1 MDVGEDILLS
11 YLLNGAGWAV
21 SYVKEEIQLGLAP
34 ETYEAYI
41 KQRMRWVGTFVQID
55 SLHRRL
61 LKLQTDGSMLVARLC
76 RCFLPWSRPTRK
88 MTVGQRSIAI
98 LHTVSKL
105 ATITLTLSLLLLPLG
120 MWPTESGDY
129 PTPIPQTD
137 IRTLRGLFLAAYAF
151 NKFNRYLLYGRVGT
165 KNGAFAT
172 RNRTWSAP
180 CK

>member
-41 KQRMRWVGTFVQID
+41 KQRMRWVGSSVKID
-55 SLHRRL
+55 SLHRHL
-61 LKLQTDGSMLVARLC
+61 LKLQTDGSMLVTRLC
-76 RCFLPWSRPTRK
+76 RCFLPWSQPTRK
-88 MTVGQRSIAI
+88 MSVGQRSIAI

-105 ATITLTLSLLLLPLG
+105 ASITLALSLLLLPLG
-120 MWPTESGDY
+120 MWPSRSCDY
-129 PTPIPQTD
+129 PMLIPQAD
-137 IRTLRGLFLAAYAF
+137 IRVLRGLFLTAYTF
-151 NKFNRYLLYGRVGT
+151 HKFNRYLLYGRVGT
-165 KNGAFAT
+165 KNGALAT

>member
-11 YLLNGAGWAV
+11 YLLHGAGWAV

-41 KQRMRWVGTFVQID
+41 KQRMRWVGAFVQSD
-55 SLHRRL
+55 SLHRHL
-61 LKLQTDGSMLVARLC
+61 LKLQTDGSMLVTRLC
-76 RCFLPWSRPTRK
+76 GCFLPWSPPTRK
-88 MTVGQRSIAI
+88 MSVGQRSTAI

-105 ATITLTLSLLLLPLG
+105 ATIILALSLLLLPLG
-120 MWPTESGDY
+120 MWPTKSRNY
-129 PTPIPQTD
+129 PMLIPQAD
-137 IRTLRGLFLAAYAF
+137 IRTLRGLFLTAYAF

-165 KNGAFAT
+165 KNAAFAT
-172 RNRTWSAP
+172 RNRIWSAP